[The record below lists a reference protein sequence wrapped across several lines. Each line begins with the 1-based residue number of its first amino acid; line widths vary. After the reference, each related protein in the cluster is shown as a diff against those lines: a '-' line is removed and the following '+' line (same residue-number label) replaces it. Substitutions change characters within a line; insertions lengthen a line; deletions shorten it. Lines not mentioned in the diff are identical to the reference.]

1 MTGHTRI
8 NEFTRN
14 CDHAIKSCDHVI
26 KAIQCT
32 SPQKGNFR
40 SNLFLV
46 SKKDGDHRPII
57 NLKSLNNLLS
67 CHHFKMEGLNAVKYL
82 LQQNNYMYKIDLQDA
97 YFCIPLQRSSQRFIR
112 FQWEGS
118 LYKLL
123 CLRLRLRPFQP
134 PPPAPY
140 FYKNSTQT
148 ENSRYSLFGPHIFDE
163 SDGGQNLHGP
173 RYIRF
178 SAAMSRICNK
188 HKVNYPSIRRWN
200 LL

>member
-134 PPPAPY
+134 PPRPRIFTKILRRQKIRDIVY
-140 FYKNSTQT
+140 
-148 ENSRYSLFGPHIFDE
+148 LDHIF
-163 SDGGQNLHGP
+163 L
-173 RYIRF
+173 
-178 SAAMSRICNK
+178 MSQMVDKIFMA
-188 HKVNYPSIRRWN
+188 HDTLDF
-200 LL
+200 LLQCLGFVINIK

>member
-1 MTGHTRI
+1 MNQVESTLG
-8 NEFTRN
+8 E
-14 CDHAIKSCDHVI
+14 K
-26 KAIQCT
+26 KGAIQCT
-32 SPQKGNFR
+32 SPQKGKFI

-67 CHHFKMEGLNAVKYL
+67 YHHFKMEGLNVVKYL

-118 LYKLL
+118 LYELL
-123 CLRLRLRPFQP
+123 SLRLRLRPFQP
-134 PPPAPY
+134 PPLPVPPAPY
-140 FYKNSTQT
+140 FYKNSMQT
-148 ENSRYSLFGPHIFDE
+148 ENSRYSLFGPHVFDE
-163 SDGGQNLHGP
+163 SDGGQNLHGL

-178 SAAMSRICNK
+178 SAAMSRIYNK
-188 HKVNYPSIRRWN
+188 QTVNYPSIRRLN